1 MMIVDNKFNLGDCV
15 YIKTDSE
22 QKRRMVIGIL
32 IRPSGILYELN
43 CGDRSSY
50 HYQMEISV
58 EKDIMIS
65 MTN

>member
-1 MMIVDNKFNLGDCV
+1 MIIDNKFNLGDSV

-22 QKRRMVIGIL
+22 QKIRMVIGIS

-50 HYQMEISV
+50 HYQMEVS
-58 EKDIMIS
+58 ENKDILIS
-65 MTN
+65 TTN